1 MYCFFFLSF
10 FSYYLANTEEN
21 PEEQYLYRVLVK
33 EQSSPEC
40 MSCKTECKY
49 NKAEMS
55 VENEYYTL
63 ICSGPNVPEV
73 KIFKT
78 V

>member
-1 MYCFFFLSF
+1 
-10 FSYYLANTEEN
+10 LANTEEN

-33 EQSSPEC
+33 EQSLPEC
-40 MSCKTECKY
+40 LSCKTECK
-49 NKAEMS
+49 NHKAEMS
-55 VENEYYTL
+55 AEIDYYAL

-78 V
+78 VTI